1 MKCENYKGKL
11 QKYYVVSIHN
21 GDSIGSYHHDHHHH
35 HHDHDEVVSTPTI
48 NSCMGNK
55 KGSPY
60 NYDGLFSFKGWRW
73 EKISTQS
80 GECLDQLHKVIVEV
94 DSSPHQVQCNV
105 M

>member
-73 EKISTQS
+73 EKSSTQS

-94 DSSPHQVQCNV
+94 DSSPHQVI
-105 M
+105 